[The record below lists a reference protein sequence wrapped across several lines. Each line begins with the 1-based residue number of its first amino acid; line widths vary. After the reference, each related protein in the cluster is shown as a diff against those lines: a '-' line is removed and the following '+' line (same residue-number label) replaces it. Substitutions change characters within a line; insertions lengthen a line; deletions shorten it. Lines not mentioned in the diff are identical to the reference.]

1 MKSWQEDLL
10 AVTEKAASEHE
21 IFQRIQAA
29 ARSLDFEH
37 CAYGFR
43 APLPLTNPRSVLL
56 NDYPAAWRE
65 RYEAAGYLHTDP
77 TVQHGRRSQVPLVWD
92 DKLFA
97 SATQLWD
104 EARSFG
110 LRVGWAQ
117 SSLDGL
123 GVGGM
128 LTLSRSRETITPH
141 ELECKEQ
148 QMRWLVHTAHMS
160 LARVL
165 KAKQPEKD
173 VCLTSRELEILKW
186 TADGKSSQDIA
197 DILAV
202 SKNTIDFHVKNAVA
216 KMQTANKTA
225 ATVRAAMLGL
235 LN

>member
-1 MKSWQEDLL
+1 MRSWQEDLL
-10 AVTEKAASEHE
+10 TVTEKAATESE
-21 IFQRIQAA
+21 IFSKIEAA
-29 ARSLDFEH
+29 AQSLNFEY

-43 APLPLTNPRSVLL
+43 APLPLTNPKTVLL
-56 NDYPAAWRE
+56 NNYPRAWCE
-65 RYEAAGYLHTDP
+65 RYETAGYLHIDP
-77 TVQHGRRSQVPLVWD
+77 TVLHARRSQAPLVWD
-92 DKLFA
+92 DNVFA
-97 SATQLWD
+97 PATQLWD
-104 EARSFG
+104 EARGFG

-128 LTLSRSRETITPH
+128 LTLSRSQEPLTQP

-148 QMRWLVHTAHMS
+148 KMRWLVHTAHMS
-160 LARVL
+160 LARLL

-202 SKNTIDFHVKNAVA
+202 SKNTVDFHVKNAVA

-225 ATVRAAMLGL
+225 ATVRAAMMGL

>member
-10 AVTEKAASEHE
+10 TSAIQAGGELE
-21 IFQRIQAA
+21 IFSSIEAA
-29 ARSLDFEH
+29 AHALGFEY

-43 APLPLTNPRSVLL
+43 APVPLTNPKTVLL
-56 NDYPAAWRE
+56 NNYPQQWRE
-65 RYEAAGYLHTDP
+65 RYEKAGYLHTDP
-77 TVQHGRRSQVPLVWD
+77 TVLHARKSQTPLVWD
-92 DKLFA
+92 DRMFA
-97 SATQLWD
+97 STRDLWE

-117 SSLDGL
+117 SSLDGV

-128 LTLSRSRETITPH
+128 LTLARSGEPLTQV
-141 ELECKEQ
+141 ELDCKEHQ
-148 QMRWLVHTAHMS
+148 LRWLVHTAHMS

-165 KAKQPEKD
+165 KAKQTEHD
-173 VCLTSRELEILKW
+173 ICLTFRELEILKW
-186 TADGKSSQDIA
+186 TADGKSSQEIA

-202 SKNTIDFHVKNAVA
+202 SKNTVDFHVKNAVA